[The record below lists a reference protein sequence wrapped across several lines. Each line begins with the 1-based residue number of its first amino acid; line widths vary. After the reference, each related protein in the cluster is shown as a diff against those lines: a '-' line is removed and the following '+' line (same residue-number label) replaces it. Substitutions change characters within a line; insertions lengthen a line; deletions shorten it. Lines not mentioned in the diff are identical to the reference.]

1 MTASPLVE
9 LFSRH
14 VAERPDQNAI
24 EQGGRSITYGV
35 LSNRMLQCARLLR
48 DRKVGPGDR
57 VVLYVPPSPDL
68 YALLLAIWRI
78 GAVAVFVD
86 AWTSKQRLGQVVEL
100 VKPALF
106 VGIPKAHLLRILN
119 PSTCRIPSMLW
130 WRDRGRIVVA
140 ESPAD
145 VEPAS
150 TALITF
156 TTGSTGSPKGADRSH
171 NFLLAQ
177 HQALSRTLGTNAGS
191 TDLATLPI
199 FALHNLASGAT
210 CRIASIDPA
219 KPDAIDAP
227 RFLEE
232 LRTADTSA
240 GSPAVFLAAARSL
253 AMPDP
258 TIRARIHLG
267 GAAVFPRTI
276 QELSKAFPSARW
288 SAVYGSTE
296 AEPMALLEG
305 RVLSE
310 WSGSPDQGIPAGAF
324 DPSLLVK
331 IIHPADGP
339 IVTETDTTLSER
351 EVPRGKVGEI
361 LVSGAHVLE
370 SYWNDPVAMASNKVR
385 TFERTWHRT
394 GDAGRL
400 DHQGNLY
407 LLGRVSE
414 RIEWDGQ
421 TLHPFAIQQAL
432 LGIDGVSAGCA
443 LLHHGRIV
451 LAVEPKPRLDRGAL
465 KHRILEFPW
474 PFPFMLHFMDL
485 PRDPRHRSKIDTASL
500 RKRLTSDLQ

>member
-1 MTASPLVE
+1 MTTSPLVG
-9 LFSRH
+9 LFLRH

-24 EQGGRSITYGV
+24 EQAGNCITYRG
-35 LSNRMLQCARLLR
+35 LSERMLQCARLLR
-48 DRKVGPGDR
+48 GRKVGPGDR

-86 AWTSKQRLGQVVEL
+86 AWTSKQRLGQVVDL
-100 VKPALF
+100 VEPALF

-130 WRDRGRIVVA
+130 WRDRGRIVDTQA
-140 ESPAD
+140 PAD
-145 VEPAS
+145 VDPAN

-177 HQALSRTLGTNAGS
+177 HQALARTLGTKAGS

-227 RFLEE
+227 RFLKE

-253 AMPDP
+253 AAPDP
-258 TIRARIHLG
+258 SLRARIHLG
-267 GAAVFPRTI
+267 GAAVFPETI
-276 QELSKAFPSARW
+276 QELSTAFPAADW

-296 AEPMALLEG
+296 AEPMASLEG
-305 RVLSE
+305 RVLSA
-310 WSGSPDQGIPAGAF
+310 WSGSPDRGIPAGTF
-324 DPSLLVK
+324 DPTLLVK
-331 IIHPADGP
+331 IIHPIDGP
-339 IVTETDTTLSER
+339 IATETDNSLAER
-351 EVPRGKVGEI
+351 EVPAGEVGEI

-370 SYWNDPVAMASNKVR
+370 AYWNDPVAMAANKIR
-385 TFERTWHRT
+385 TLERTWHRT

-400 DHQGNLY
+400 DLQGNLF
-407 LLGRVSE
+407 LLGRVSD
-414 RIEWDGQ
+414 RIEWKGR
-421 TLHPFAIQQAL
+421 THYPFPIQRTL
-432 LGIDGVSAGCA
+432 LGIEGVAAGCILQHA
-443 LLHHGRIV
+443 NRIFLV
-451 LAVEPKPRLDRGAL
+451 VEPKPAIDRSAL
-465 KHRILEFPW
+465 QRRILQFPW
-474 PFPFMLHFMDL
+474 QFPFVLHFMDL
-485 PRDPRHRSKIDTASL
+485 PRDPRHRSKIDTGRL
-500 RKRLTSDLQ
+500 RIALGLR